1 MRVHHPIRRRG
12 FTMIDV
18 VLALAIMGLLL
29 SLFLPAV
36 LNAQEKARSIAC
48 QNQLRQWAVGL
59 VAYEGVHKQFPGRG
73 KGPTGGPF
81 VALLPF
87 VDQRARYDSIDE
99 TWERTSPAFQEFRRR
114 PFPLV
119 HCPAETEPQVRTN
132 GATKSSY
139 CANSGSGPQTY
150 GFNGL
155 FRYGGTRTTDMLNAL
170 SGPVRIADVSD
181 GLSNTAAFSEWRFSV
196 LDGTVKP
203 DRLRAVWASPINL
216 SAPDQLSQFAEL
228 CRSVP
233 PNPSEYGC
241 RVRRPWRHLDRR
253 GAFRRLVQPCAA
265 PQSSVLWSAVWY
277 WTQLYHKD
285 RRIVASEWLLC
296 RVCGWTCGV
305 VLERCGRRSL
315 VRIGLEET
323 IGCSDRVSIGDMRV
337 SSSLVVFS

>member
-233 PNPSEYGC
+233 PNPSEYGW
-241 RVRRPWRHLDRR
+241 RVQGDLGGTWTEGGPS
-253 GAFRRLVQPCAA
+253 G
-265 PQSSVLWSAVWY
+265 VWY
-277 WTQLYHKD
+277 NHVLPPN
-285 RRIVASEWLLC
+285 RPS
-296 RVCGWTCGV
+296 CGV
-305 VLERCGRRSL
+305 PFG
-315 VRIGLEET
+315 IGLSFT
-323 IGCSDRVSIGDMRV
+323 IKTAGSWHQNGCYVAFADGHVGLYSNDVAAEVWSELGWRKPSDAVIV
-337 SSSLVVFS
+337 YQ

>member
-1 MRVHHPIRRRG
+1 
-12 FTMIDV
+12 MIDV
-18 VLALAIMGLLL
+18 VLTLAIMGLLL
-29 SLFLPAV
+29 SLFLPAI
-36 LNAQEKARSIAC
+36 LNAQATARSIAC

-73 KGPTGGPF
+73 KGPTSGPF

-99 TWERTSPAFQEFRRR
+99 SWERISPAFHEFVAQ

-119 HCPAETEPQVRTN
+119 YCPAETEPQVRTK

-155 FRYGGTRTTDMLNAL
+155 FRYGGTRTTDILNAR
-170 SGPVRIADVSD
+170 SGPVRVADVPY

-196 LDGTVKP
+196 LNGTEKP

-233 PNPSEYGC
+233 PNPAEYGW
-241 RVRRPWRHLDRR
+241 RVHGDLGGTWNQ
-253 GAFRRLVQPCAA
+253 GGVTG
-265 PQSSVLWSAVWY
+265 VWY
-277 WTQLYHKD
+277 NH
-285 RRIVASEWLLC
+285 
-296 RVCGWTCGV
+296 
-305 VLERCGRRSL
+305 VLTPNRPSCCVLFG
-315 VRIGLEET
+315 IGLNFGIKT
-323 IGCSDRVSIGDMRV
+323 TGSLHQNGCYVAFADGHVRFYSNEVATDVWSELGSRKRSDALIEHE
-337 SSSLVVFS
+337 